1 MRLIGVLLAGP
12 LLALATAALGLNAGT
27 AHAQRFPAKPVRL
40 IVPFAAGGAV
50 DVLARLLGNKLTE
63 AIGQP
68 VLVENRPG
76 VGGNLGAD
84 AVAKSP
90 PDGYTILQTPNGMAI
105 TPALYKNLPF
115 DALKDFTPVTQVVA
129 STLILVG
136 SPHLPVTST
145 RELIALAKA
154 KPGSLNYGS
163 SGIGNPLHLTME
175 MFKNAAGIDVLAVPY
190 RGDAQINA
198 ALIAGEVQIAVVPL
212 ATARPLVE
220 GGQLRALGVT
230 GARRAAAMPNVP
242 TIAEAIAG
250 FDSSSWQGWF
260 VAAKTPRE
268 IVEFIQRETAKV
280 LALPDVRERLTAM
293 VYEPVGSTPAEFEA
307 YFKADVARF
316 AKVVADANIP
326 KQD

>member
-1 MRLIGVLLAGP
+1 MKPFWP
-12 LLALATAALGLNAGT
+12 LVALTLAALSLQPGE
-27 AHAQRFPAKPVRL
+27 AQAQSFPNRPIRL

-63 AIGQP
+63 ALGQP

-84 AVAKSP
+84 TVAKSA
-90 PDGYTILQTPNGMAI
+90 PDGYTILQTPNGQAI
-105 TPALYKNLPF
+105 TPALYRNLPF
-115 DALKDFTPVTQVVA
+115 DAVKDFAPVTQLVA
-129 STLILVG
+129 STLILVA
-136 SPHLPVTST
+136 SPHLQATST

-163 SGIGNPLHLTME
+163 SGVGNPLHLTME
-175 MFKNAAGIDVLAVPY
+175 MFKKAAGIDILAVPY

-198 ALIAGEVQIAVVPL
+198 ALIAGEVHVAVVPL

-220 GGQLRALGVT
+220 GGQLRALAVT
-230 GARRAAAMPNVP
+230 GARRAAALPDVP
-242 TIAEAIAG
+242 TIAETITG
-250 FDSSSWQGWF
+250 FESSSWQGWF

-293 VYEPVGSTPAEFEA
+293 VYEPVGSTPAEFDA
-307 YFKADVARF
+307 YFQAEVQKF
-316 AKVVADANIP
+316 AKVVADARIP

>member
-1 MRLIGVLLAGP
+1 VRCSKFA
-12 LLALATAALGLNAGT
+12 LALTVAALGL
-27 AHAQRFPAKPVRL
+27 HANDARAQTFPNKPLRL

-50 DVLARLLGNKLTE
+50 DVLARLLGNKLTD

-105 TPALYKNLPF
+105 TPALYRTLPF
-115 DALKDFTPVTQVVA
+115 DAVKDFAPVTQLVA
-129 STLILVG
+129 STLILVA
-136 SPHLPVTST
+136 SPQLPVTTT

-154 KPGSLNYGS
+154 KPGALNYGS
-163 SGIGNPLHLTME
+163 SGVGNPLHLTME
-175 MFKNAAGIDVLAVPY
+175 MFKNAAGIDILAVPY

-198 ALIAGEVQIAVVPL
+198 ALIAGEVQVAVVPL

-230 GARRAAAMPNVP
+230 GARRAAALPNVP
-242 TIAEAIAG
+242 TIAETISG
-250 FDSSSWQGWF
+250 FESSSWQGWF

-268 IVEFIQRETAKV
+268 TVEFIQRETAKV
-280 LALPDVRERLTAM
+280 LALPDVRERLKDM
-293 VYEPVGSTPAEFEA
+293 VYDPVGSTPAEFET
-307 YFKADVARF
+307 YFRAEVQKF
-316 AKVVADANIP
+316 AKVVEAAHIP